1 MKLNSEFQNRTSKKI
16 QQQKISK
23 ILPVIIERSGV
34 DDEHWIPILLLA
46 LRGLFSLEMWV
57 KSVIEGKF
65 KWVVVRIIPA
75 PIFRDREFSNPEKM
89 WDFQCCR
96 SQFFHSSFPCLTTI
110 LWIMNHLLCNIF
122 KRLRDY
128 WWSLSDLVISVA
140 IVVDMLL
147 LGQNILLI
155 FWLRVM

>member
-89 WDFQCCR
+89 WDFQCC
-96 SQFFHSSFPCLTTI
+96 SLAEANSSTLLFLVWQQFCELWTT
-110 LWIMNHLLCNIF
+110 CC
-122 KRLRDY
+122 
-128 WWSLSDLVISVA
+128 A
-140 IVVDMLL
+140 IYSK
-147 LGQNILLI
+147 G
-155 FWLRVM
+155 